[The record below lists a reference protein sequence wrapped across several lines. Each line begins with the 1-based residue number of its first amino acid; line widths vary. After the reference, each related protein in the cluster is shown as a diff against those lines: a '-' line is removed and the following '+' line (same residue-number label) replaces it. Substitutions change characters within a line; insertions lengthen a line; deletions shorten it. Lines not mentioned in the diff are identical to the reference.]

1 MVDSF
6 PKNLGSPEGGALEGD
21 GGDYKEPWPFVK
33 FMYIIYISDYLCII
47 LNMITIPE
55 AVEGVIRASP
65 FLDEALAL
73 GIVNL
78 SALARLIKPDV
89 ERTTMKKVQDG
100 AVIIALNRLR
110 RRVASRARRQR
121 SVFKRAPEL
130 TVRSNLMEL
139 TYANSE
145 RMFARRKTLLERHG
159 GRTSVFL
166 TVTQGIRETT
176 IVAGRELREPIQAI
190 FKGERVLDRIDDLSS
205 VTVLL
210 PAGTAAV
217 PGVYHYI
224 LKALA
229 WEGVN
234 IVEVVSTLNEF
245 TIVLADRDIDKAFS
259 LIKRLF

>member
-1 MVDSF
+1 
-6 PKNLGSPEGGALEGD
+6 
-21 GGDYKEPWPFVK
+21 
-33 FMYIIYISDYLCII
+33 
-47 LNMITIPE
+47 
-55 AVEGVIRASP
+55 
-65 FLDEALAL
+65 
-73 GIVNL
+73 
-78 SALARLIKPDV
+78 
-89 ERTTMKKVQDG
+89 MKKVQDG

-110 RRVASRARRQR
+110 RRVGSRARRQR

-130 TVRSNLMEL
+130 TVRSNLVEL
-139 TYANSE
+139 MTYASSE

-159 GRTSVFL
+159 GRANVFL

-190 FKGERVLDRIDDLSS
+190 FKGERLIDKIDGLSS

-210 PAGTAAV
+210 PSGTAAV

-224 LKALA
+224 LKTLA

-234 IVEVVSTLNEF
+234 IVEVVSTLNEL
-245 TIVLADRDIDKAFS
+245 TIVLSDRDIDRAFS

>member
-1 MVDSF
+1 MV
-6 PKNLGSPEGGALEGD
+6 
-21 GGDYKEPWPFVK
+21 
-33 FMYIIYISDYLCII
+33 
-47 LNMITIPE
+47 TIPE
-55 AVEGVIRASP
+55 IVEEVVRASP

-78 SALARLIKPDV
+78 SALARRIKPDV
-89 ERTTMKKVQDG
+89 ERGAMKKVQDG
-100 AVIIALNRLR
+100 AVIVALNRLA
-110 RRVASRARRQR
+110 RRVGQRARRQR
-121 SVFKRAPEL
+121 SVFKRAPDL

-145 RMFARRKTLLERHG
+145 RMFARQKTLLERHG
-159 GRTSVFL
+159 GRPNVFL

-176 IVAGRELREPIQAI
+176 IIAGRELRDPIEAI
-190 FKGERVLDRIDDLSS
+190 YKGERLIARIGDLSS

-210 PAGTAAV
+210 PSGTATV

-224 LKALA
+224 LKTLA

-245 TIVLADRDIDKAFS
+245 TIVLGDRDIDRAFS

>member
-1 MVDSF
+1 
-6 PKNLGSPEGGALEGD
+6 
-21 GGDYKEPWPFVK
+21 
-33 FMYIIYISDYLCII
+33 
-47 LNMITIPE
+47 MITVPE
-55 AVEGVIRASP
+55 IVEEIVRASP
-65 FLDEALAL
+65 FLDEALAQ

-78 SALARLIKPDV
+78 SALARRIKPDV
-89 ERTTMKKVQDG
+89 ERGTMKKVRDG
-100 AVIIALNRLR
+100 AVIVALNRLA
-110 RRVASRARRQR
+110 RRVGRRARRER
-121 SVFKRAPEL
+121 SVFKRAPDL

-145 RMFARRKTLLERHG
+145 RMWVRQKTLLERHG
-159 GRTSVFL
+159 GRPNVFL

-176 IVAGRELREPIQAI
+176 IIAGRELREPIEALY
-190 FKGERVLDRIDDLSS
+190 KGERLIGRIGDLSS

-210 PAGTAAV
+210 PAGTATV

-224 LKALA
+224 LKTLA

-245 TIVLADRDIDKAFS
+245 TIVLGDRDIDRAFS

>member
-1 MVDSF
+1 MV
-6 PKNLGSPEGGALEGD
+6 
-21 GGDYKEPWPFVK
+21 
-33 FMYIIYISDYLCII
+33 
-47 LNMITIPE
+47 TIPE
-55 AVEGVIRASP
+55 IVAEVVRASP
-65 FLDEALAL
+65 FLDEALAQ

-78 SALARLIKPDV
+78 SALARRIKPDV
-89 ERTTMKKVQDG
+89 ERGAMKKVRDG
-100 AVIIALNRLR
+100 AVIVALNRLA
-110 RRVASRARRQR
+110 RRVGQRARRQR
-121 SVFKRAPEL
+121 NVFKRAPDL

-145 RMFARRKTLLERHG
+145 RMFARQKTLFERHG
-159 GRTSVFL
+159 GRPNIFL

-176 IVAGRELREPIQAI
+176 IIGSRELRDAI
-190 FKGERVLDRIDDLSS
+190 EAVYKGERLIARISDLSS

-210 PAGTAAV
+210 PPGTAAV

-224 LKALA
+224 LKTLA

-245 TIVLADRDIDKAFS
+245 TIVLGDRDIDRAFS

>member
-1 MVDSF
+1 MV
-6 PKNLGSPEGGALEGD
+6 
-21 GGDYKEPWPFVK
+21 
-33 FMYIIYISDYLCII
+33 
-47 LNMITIPE
+47 TIPE
-55 AVEGVIRASP
+55 IVEEVVRASP

-78 SALARLIKPDV
+78 SALARRIKPDV
-89 ERTTMKKVQDG
+89 ERGVMKKVQDG
-100 AVIIALNRLR
+100 AVIIALNRLA
-110 RRVASRARRQR
+110 RRVGQRARRQR
-121 SVFKRAPEL
+121 SVFKRAPDL

-145 RMFARRKTLLERHG
+145 RMFARQKTLLDRHG
-159 GRTSVFL
+159 GRPNVFL

-176 IVAGRELREPIQAI
+176 IIAGRELRDPIEAI
-190 FKGERVLDRIDDLSS
+190 YKGERLIGRIGDLSS

-210 PAGTAAV
+210 PHGTATV

-224 LKALA
+224 LKTLA

-245 TIVLADRDIDKAFS
+245 TIVLGDRDIGRAFS
-259 LIKRLF
+259 LIKHLF

>member
-1 MVDSF
+1 
-6 PKNLGSPEGGALEGD
+6 
-21 GGDYKEPWPFVK
+21 
-33 FMYIIYISDYLCII
+33 
-47 LNMITIPE
+47 MITVPE
-55 AVEGVIRASP
+55 AVASVVRASP

-78 SALARLIKPDV
+78 SALARLVKPDV
-89 ERTTMKKVQDG
+89 ERTAMKKVQDG
-100 AVIIALNRLR
+100 AIIVALNRLR
-110 RRVASRARRQR
+110 GRLRARARRQR

-145 RMFARRKTLLERHG
+145 RLAARRKILLERHG
-159 GRTSVFL
+159 HRTNVFL
-166 TVTQGIRETT
+166 TVTQGVRETT
-176 IVAGRELREPIQAI
+176 IIAGRELREPIQAI
-190 FKGERVLDRIDDLSS
+190 FRGERLIDRIDDLSS
-205 VTVLL
+205 VTLLL
-210 PAGTAAV
+210 PSGTAAV

-245 TIVLADRDIDKAFS
+245 TIVLADRDIDRAFS

>member
-1 MVDSF
+1 MV
-6 PKNLGSPEGGALEGD
+6 
-21 GGDYKEPWPFVK
+21 
-33 FMYIIYISDYLCII
+33 
-47 LNMITIPE
+47 TIPE
-55 AVEGVIRASP
+55 IVEEVVRASP
-65 FLDEALAL
+65 FLDEALAQ

-78 SALARLIKPDV
+78 SALARRIKPDV
-89 ERTTMKKVQDG
+89 ERGTMKKVRDG
-100 AVIIALNRLR
+100 AVIVALNRLAH
-110 RRVASRARRQR
+110 RVGQRARRQR
-121 SVFKRAPEL
+121 SVFKRAPDL

-145 RMFARRKTLLERHG
+145 RMFARQKTLLESHG
-159 GRTSVFL
+159 GRPNVFL

-176 IVAGRELREPIQAI
+176 IIAGRELREPIEVLY
-190 FKGERVLDRIDDLSS
+190 KGERLIARIGDLSS

-224 LKALA
+224 LKTLA

-245 TIVLADRDIDKAFS
+245 TIVLGDRDIDRAFS